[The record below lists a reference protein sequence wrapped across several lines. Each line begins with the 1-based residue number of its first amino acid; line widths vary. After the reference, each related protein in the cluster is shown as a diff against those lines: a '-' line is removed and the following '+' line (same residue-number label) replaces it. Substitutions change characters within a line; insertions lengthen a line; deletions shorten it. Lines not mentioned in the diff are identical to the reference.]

1 MDEGT
6 KTTQYIRYI
15 EDELGLPP
23 PGPTPVYNDNSGSV
37 AWGTTGAV
45 TKKLRHVN
53 IREFRVR
60 EARDHQEIE
69 ILHIA
74 GKVNPSD
81 IFTKEDD
88 DDRHF
93 QTVRSAM
100 VVARPDQYDGGC
112 QSTAP
117 RAVPP
122 KAQSLV
128 LTRPLTDPSTSAPLR
143 SFKDVLVEGQVRR

>member
-15 EDELGLPP
+15 EDELGLTPTS
-23 PGPTPVYNDNSGSV
+23 PTPLYNDNSGSV

-88 DDRHF
+88 DDLHF
-93 QTVRSAM
+93 QTVRAAM

-112 QSTAP
+112 QPTAP
-117 RAVPP
+117 QAITP
-122 KAQSLV
+122 KAESLV
-128 LTRPLTDPSTSAPLR
+128 LTRPLTNSILPAPLR
-143 SFKDVLVEGQVRR
+143 SFKDVLMEDQVKG